1 MKYTYIFLIAV
12 STLIFSSCDSD
23 DTPKGDTQSPTSPLN
38 LMSTGST
45 DTTVDLSWEEASDNV
60 AVTGY
65 NLYQDGV
72 IAQSNLTGT
81 STSVAQLMADTPY
94 SFYVT
99 AIDEA
104 SNESDASNT
113 ASLNTAVEPLQF
125 LQNLSEMGVY
135 TGDFSNL
142 IPADG
147 VQLYEINSTL
157 FSDYSSKQRLVKL
170 PEGESMTYDNSDLL
184 PLFPENTLIAKTFYY
199 NIDDRDPSL
208 GQQIIETRL
217 LLKLAGAWQVGNYK
231 WNVAQTDASLIENGS
246 GVDIS
251 YIDLNGDT
259 NDIDYEI
266 PSNID
271 CATCHNNNGSTRPI
285 GIKLRNMNF
294 IPSYTGQNQID
305 YFKNIGLLNGLIT
318 SDDISSLPDWTDDT
332 NYDIFER
339 GRAYIDINCAHCH
352 QPGGEVTNFDL
363 DFRYETLFNDS
374 GIYANRGEIEERI
387 QSNTPTYRMPQLGR
401 SIVHA
406 EAVAMLLEYLQAIED

>member
-251 YIDLNGDT
+251 YIDLN
-259 NDIDYEI
+259 
-266 PSNID
+266 
-271 CATCHNNNGSTRPI
+271 
-285 GIKLRNMNF
+285 
-294 IPSYTGQNQID
+294 
-305 YFKNIGLLNGLIT
+305 
-318 SDDISSLPDWTDDT
+318 
-332 NYDIFER
+332 
-339 GRAYIDINCAHCH
+339 
-352 QPGGEVTNFDL
+352 
-363 DFRYETLFNDS
+363 
-374 GIYANRGEIEERI
+374 
-387 QSNTPTYRMPQLGR
+387 
-401 SIVHA
+401 
-406 EAVAMLLEYLQAIED
+406 

>member
-1 MKYTYIFLIAV
+1 
-12 STLIFSSCDSD
+12 
-23 DTPKGDTQSPTSPLN
+23 
-38 LMSTGST
+38 
-45 DTTVDLSWEEASDNV
+45 
-60 AVTGY
+60 
-65 NLYQDGV
+65 
-72 IAQSNLTGT
+72 
-81 STSVAQLMADTPY
+81 
-94 SFYVT
+94 
-99 AIDEA
+99 
-104 SNESDASNT
+104 
-113 ASLNTAVEPLQF
+113 
-125 LQNLSEMGVY
+125 
-135 TGDFSNL
+135 
-142 IPADG
+142 
-147 VQLYEINSTL
+147 
-157 FSDYSSKQRLVKL
+157 
-170 PEGESMTYDNSDLL
+170 
-184 PLFPENTLIAKTFYY
+184 
-199 NIDDRDPSL
+199 SL

-246 GVDIS
+246 GVYIS